1 MKLRRTR
8 LYIPGNNPHLVENA
22 GLYGADVVILDL
34 EDSVPITQKFDARI
48 LVKYSLQNVDFGKSE
63 KWVRINGINTPYWKK
78 DIEEILPYCDVINL
92 PKVESLDDVDTADE
106 EMSLIEDENGIEP
119 RKLVPIIETVRGLK
133 NAREIATH
141 PRVVALAW
149 GGEDLTADLGIP
161 RKKALILDYVR
172 AEIVLAAKAEKKQ
185 ALDTVFSDV
194 RNMDTLYQY
203 AQRARYM
210 GFDGIGVIHPNQ
222 IEVVHRAFRPTED
235 EIEEAR
241 KIIKA
246 AKEAER
252 EGKAVISLNGRM
264 IDPPVV
270 ERARKIL
277 ALAEVD

>member
-22 GLYGADVVILDL
+22 GLYGADAVILDL

-48 LVKYSLQNVDFGKSE
+48 LVRYSLQNVDFGKSE
-63 KWVRINGINTPYWKK
+63 KWVRINGIDTPYWKK
-78 DIEEILPYCDVINL
+78 DLEEILAYCDVINL
-92 PKVESLDDVDTADE
+92 PKVESLDDVNMVDE
-106 EMSLIEDENGIEP
+106 EMSLIENEEGIEP

-161 RKKALILDYVR
+161 RKKAMILDYVR

-185 ALDTVFSDV
+185 ALDTVFSNV
-194 RNMDTLYQY
+194 RDMDSLYQY

-222 IEVVHRAFRPTED
+222 IEVVHRAFRPTDE

-241 KIIKA
+241 KIIEA
-246 AKEAER
+246 AKEAEK

-277 ALAEVD
+277 AYAEVD

>member
-22 GLYGADVVILDL
+22 GLYGADAVILDL

-63 KWVRINGINTPYWKK
+63 KWVRINGIDTPYWKK
-78 DIEEILPYCDVINL
+78 DLEEILPYCEVINL
-92 PKVESLDDVDTADE
+92 PKVESLDDVNAADQ
-106 EMSLIEDENGIEP
+106 EMSLIEDDNGLEP

-133 NAREIATH
+133 NARDIATH

-185 ALDTVFSDV
+185 ALDTVFSNV
-194 RNMDTLYQY
+194 KDTEGLFNY

-222 IEVVHRAFRPTED
+222 IEVVHRAFKPTDE

-241 KIIKA
+241 KIIEA

-277 ALAEVD
+277 ALAGVD

>member
-22 GLYGADVVILDL
+22 GLYGADAVILDL
-34 EDSVPITQKFDARI
+34 EDSVPLTQKFDARI

-63 KWVRINGINTPYWKK
+63 KWVRINGIDTPYWKK
-78 DIEEILPYCDVINL
+78 DLEEILPYCEVINL
-92 PKVESLDDVDTADE
+92 PKVESLDDVNAADQ
-106 EMSLIEDENGIEP
+106 EMSLIEDDNGLEP

-133 NAREIATH
+133 NARDIATH

-185 ALDTVFSDV
+185 ALDTVFSNV
-194 RNMDTLYQY
+194 KDTEGLFNY

-222 IEVVHRAFRPTED
+222 IEVVHRAFKPTNE

-241 KIIKA
+241 RIIEA
-246 AKEAER
+246 AKEAEK

>member
-22 GLYGADVVILDL
+22 GLYGADAVILDL
-34 EDSVPITQKFDARI
+34 EDSVPLGQKFDARV
-48 LVKYSLQNVDFGKSE
+48 LVKYSLQNVDFGRSE
-63 KWVRINGINTPYWKK
+63 KWVRINGIDTPYWRK
-78 DIEEILPYCDVINL
+78 DIDEILPYCEVINI
-92 PKVESLDDVDTADE
+92 PKVESVDDIDMVDQ
-106 EMSLIEDENGIEP
+106 EMSLIEDENGIEE
-119 RKLVPIIETVRGLK
+119 RKIVPIIETVRGLK
-133 NAREIATH
+133 NAREIASH
-141 PRVVALAW
+141 PRVIALAW

-172 AEIVLAAKAEKKQ
+172 AEIVFAVKAENKQ

-194 RNMDTLYQY
+194 RDMDSLFNY

-222 IEVVHRAFRPTED
+222 IEVVHRAFRPTDE

-241 KIIKA
+241 KIIEA

-264 IDPPVV
+264 VDPPVI
-270 ERARKIL
+270 ERAKKIL
-277 ALAEVD
+277 AYAEVE

>member
-22 GLYGADVVILDL
+22 GLYGADAVILDL

-63 KWVRINGINTPYWKK
+63 KWVRINGIDTPYWKK
-78 DIEEILPYCDVINL
+78 DLEEILPYCEVINL
-92 PKVESLDDVDTADE
+92 PKVESLDDVNAADQ
-106 EMSLIEDENGIEP
+106 EMSLIEDENGLEP

-133 NAREIATH
+133 NARDIATH

-185 ALDTVFSDV
+185 ALDTVFSNV
-194 RNMDTLYQY
+194 KDTEGLFNY

-222 IEVVHRAFRPTED
+222 IEVVHRAFKPTDE

-241 KIIKA
+241 RIIEA

>member
-22 GLYGADVVILDL
+22 GLYGADAVILDL

-63 KWVRINGINTPYWKK
+63 KWVRINGIDTPYWKK
-78 DIEEILPYCDVINL
+78 DLEEILPYCEVINL
-92 PKVESLDDVDTADE
+92 PKVESLDDVNAADQ
-106 EMSLIEDENGIEP
+106 EMSLIEDDNGLEP

-133 NAREIATH
+133 NARDIATH

-185 ALDTVFSDV
+185 ALDTVFSNV
-194 RNMDTLYQY
+194 KDTEGLFNY

-222 IEVVHRAFRPTED
+222 IEVVHRAFKPTDE

-241 KIIKA
+241 RIIEA

>member
-22 GLYGADVVILDL
+22 GLYGADAVILDL

-48 LVKYSLQNVDFGKSE
+48 LVRYSLQNVDFGKSE
-63 KWVRINGINTPYWKK
+63 KWVRINGIDTPYWKK
-78 DIEEILPYCDVINL
+78 DLEEILAYCEVINL
-92 PKVESLDDVDTADE
+92 PKVESLDDVNMVDE
-106 EMSLIEDENGIEP
+106 EMSLIENEEGIEP

-161 RKKALILDYVR
+161 RKKAMILDYVR
-172 AEIVLAAKAEKKQ
+172 AEIVLAAKSEKKQ
-185 ALDTVFSDV
+185 ALDTVFSNV
-194 RNMDTLYQY
+194 RDMDSLYQY

-222 IEVVHRAFRPTED
+222 IEVVHRAFRPTDE

-241 KIIKA
+241 KIIEA
-246 AKEAER
+246 AREAEK

-277 ALAEVD
+277 AYAEVD

>member
-22 GLYGADVVILDL
+22 GLYGADAVILDL

-48 LVKYSLQNVDFGKSE
+48 LVKYSLQNVDFGTSE
-63 KWVRINGINTPYWKK
+63 KWVRINGPDTPYWRR
-78 DIEEILPYCDVINL
+78 DLQEVLPYCEIINI
-92 PKVESLDDVDTADE
+92 PKVESLETLSVVDE
-106 EMSLIEDENGIEP
+106 EMSRIESSLGIEP
-119 RKLVPIIETVRGLK
+119 RKVVPIIETVSGLL
-133 NAREIATH
+133 NAKEIASH

-161 RKKALILDYVR
+161 RKKALILDHVR
-172 AEIVLAAKAEKKQ
+172 AQIVFAAKAHKKQ
-185 ALDTVFSDV
+185 ALDTVFSNV
-194 RNMDTLYQY
+194 RDMDALFEY

-222 IEVVHRAFRPTED
+222 IEIVHRAFRPTED
-235 EIEEAR
+235 EVEEAR
-241 KIIKA
+241 KIIEA

-252 EGKAVISLNGRM
+252 EGKAVIALNGRM

-270 ERARKIL
+270 ERAKKIL
-277 ALAEVD
+277 AFAEVE

>member
-22 GLYGADVVILDL
+22 GLYGADAVILDL

-63 KWVRINGINTPYWKK
+63 KWVRINGIDTPYWKK
-78 DIEEILPYCDVINL
+78 DLEEILPYCDVINL
-92 PKVESLDDVDTADE
+92 PKVESLEDVNAADQ
-106 EMSLIEDENGIEP
+106 EMSLIEDDNGLEP

-133 NAREIATH
+133 NARDIATH

-185 ALDTVFSDV
+185 ALDTVFSNV
-194 RNMDTLYQY
+194 KDTEGLFNY

-222 IEVVHRAFRPTED
+222 IEVVHRAFKPTDE

-241 KIIKA
+241 RIIEA

>member
-22 GLYGADVVILDL
+22 GLYNADAVILDL

-48 LVKYSLQNVDFGKSE
+48 LVRYSLQNVDFGRSE
-63 KWVRINGINTPYWKK
+63 KWVRINGLDTPYWRR
-78 DIEEILPYCDVINL
+78 DIEEVLPYCEVINL
-92 PKVESLDDVDTADE
+92 PKVESYESLEMVDD
-106 EMSLIEDENGIEP
+106 EMSRIENDFNLEP
-119 RKLVPIIETVRGLK
+119 RKVVPIIETVSGLL
-133 NAREIATH
+133 NAREIASH
-141 PRVVALAW
+141 PRVIALAW

-161 RKKALILDYVR
+161 RKKALILDHVR
-172 AEIVLAAKAEKKQ
+172 AEIVFAAKAHKKQ
-185 ALDTVFSDV
+185 ALDTVFSNV
-194 RNMDTLYQY
+194 RDEEGLFEY

-222 IEVVHRAFRPTED
+222 IEIVHNAFRPTPE
-235 EIEEAR
+235 EIEEAKR
-241 KIIKA
+241 IIEA

-270 ERARKIL
+270 ERAKKIL
-277 ALAEVD
+277 AYAEVE

>member
-22 GLYGADVVILDL
+22 GLYGADAVILDL

-63 KWVRINGINTPYWKK
+63 KWVRINGIDTPYWKK
-78 DIEEILPYCDVINL
+78 DLEEILPYCEVINL
-92 PKVESLDDVDTADE
+92 PKVESLDDVNAADQ
-106 EMSLIEDENGIEP
+106 EMSLIEDDNGLEP

-133 NAREIATH
+133 NARDIATH

-185 ALDTVFSDV
+185 ALDTVFSNV
-194 RNMDTLYQY
+194 KDTEGLFNY

-222 IEVVHRAFRPTED
+222 IEVVHRAFKPTNE

-241 KIIKA
+241 RIIEA
-246 AKEAER
+246 AKEAEK

>member
-22 GLYGADVVILDL
+22 GLYGADAVILDL
-34 EDSVPITQKFDARI
+34 EDSVPLTQKFDARI

-63 KWVRINGINTPYWKK
+63 KWVRINGIDTPYWKK
-78 DIEEILPYCDVINL
+78 DLEEILPYCEVINL
-92 PKVESLDDVDTADE
+92 PKVESLDDVNAADQ
-106 EMSLIEDENGIEP
+106 EMSLIEDDNGLEP

-133 NAREIATH
+133 NARDIATH

-185 ALDTVFSDV
+185 ALDTVFSNV
-194 RNMDTLYQY
+194 KDTEGLFNY

-222 IEVVHRAFRPTED
+222 IEVVHRAFKPTNE
-235 EIEEAR
+235 EIEGAR
-241 KIIKA
+241 RIIEA
-246 AKEAER
+246 AKEAEK

>member
-22 GLYGADVVILDL
+22 GLYGADAVILDL

-63 KWVRINGINTPYWKK
+63 KWVRINGIDTPYWKK
-78 DIEEILPYCDVINL
+78 DLEEILPYCEVINL
-92 PKVESLDDVDTADE
+92 PKVESLDDVNAADQ
-106 EMSLIEDENGIEP
+106 EMSLIEDDNELEP

-133 NAREIATH
+133 NARDIATH

-185 ALDTVFSDV
+185 ALDTVFSNV
-194 RNMDTLYQY
+194 KDTEGLFNY

-222 IEVVHRAFRPTED
+222 IEVVHRAFKPTNE

-241 KIIKA
+241 RIIEA
-246 AKEAER
+246 AKEAEK

>member
-22 GLYGADVVILDL
+22 GLYGADAVILDL

-63 KWVRINGINTPYWKK
+63 KWVRINGIDTPYWKK
-78 DIEEILPYCDVINL
+78 DLEEILPYCEVINL
-92 PKVESLDDVDTADE
+92 PKVESLDDVNAADQ
-106 EMSLIEDENGIEP
+106 EMSLIEDENGLEP

-133 NAREIATH
+133 NARNIATH

-185 ALDTVFSDV
+185 ALDTVFSNV
-194 RNMDTLYQY
+194 KDTEGLFNY

-222 IEVVHRAFRPTED
+222 IEVVHRAFKPTDE

-241 KIIKA
+241 RIIEA

>member
-22 GLYGADVVILDL
+22 GLYGADAVILDL

-63 KWVRINGINTPYWKK
+63 KWVRINGIDTPYWKK
-78 DIEEILPYCDVINL
+78 DLEEILPYCEVINL
-92 PKVESLDDVDTADE
+92 PKVESLDDVNAADQ
-106 EMSLIEDENGIEP
+106 EMSLIEDDNELEP

-133 NAREIATH
+133 NARDIATH

-185 ALDTVFSDV
+185 ALDTVFSNV
-194 RNMDTLYQY
+194 KDTEGLFNY

-222 IEVVHRAFRPTED
+222 IEVVHRAFKPTDE

-241 KIIKA
+241 KIIEA

>member
-22 GLYGADVVILDL
+22 GLYGSDVVILDL

-48 LVKYSLQNVDFGKSE
+48 LVKYSLQNVDFGRSE
-63 KWVRINGINTPYWKK
+63 KWVRINGLDTPYWRR
-78 DIEEILPYCDVINL
+78 DLEEILPYCDIINV
-92 PKVESLDDVDTADE
+92 PKVESLETLNVVDE
-106 EMSLIEDENGIEP
+106 EMSRIENELDLPQRGV
-119 RKLVPIIETVRGLK
+119 VPIIETVSGLVH
-133 NAREIATH
+133 AREIASH
-141 PRVVALAW
+141 PRVVAIAW

-161 RKKALILDYVR
+161 RKKALILDHVR
-172 AEIVLAAKAEKKQ
+172 AEIVFAAKAHRKQ
-185 ALDTVFSDV
+185 ALDTVFSNV
-194 RNMDTLYQY
+194 RDMDALFEY

-235 EIEEAR
+235 EIEEAKR
-241 KIIKA
+241 IIEA

-252 EGKAVISLNGRM
+252 EGKAVVSLNGRM

-270 ERARKIL
+270 ERAKKIL
-277 ALAEVD
+277 AYAEVE

>member
-22 GLYGADVVILDL
+22 GLYGADAVILDL
-34 EDSVPITQKFDARI
+34 EDSVPLEQKFDARI
-48 LVKYSLQNVDFGKSE
+48 LVKYSLQNVDFGNSE
-63 KWVRINGINTPYWKK
+63 KWVRINGIDTPYWRK
-78 DIEEILPYCDVINL
+78 DIDEILPYCEVINL
-92 PKVESLDDVDTADE
+92 PKVESVDDIDMVDQ
-106 EMSLIEDENGIEP
+106 EMSLIEDENGIDE
-119 RKLVPIIETVRGLK
+119 RKIVPIIETVRGLK
-133 NAREIATH
+133 NAREIASH
-141 PRVVALAW
+141 PRVIALAW

-172 AEIVLAAKAEKKQ
+172 AEIVFAAKAEKKQ

-194 RNMDTLYQY
+194 RDMDSLFQY

-222 IEVVHRAFRPTED
+222 IEVVHNAFRPTDE

-241 KIIKA
+241 KIIEA

-270 ERARKIL
+270 ERAKKIL
-277 ALAEVD
+277 AYAEVE